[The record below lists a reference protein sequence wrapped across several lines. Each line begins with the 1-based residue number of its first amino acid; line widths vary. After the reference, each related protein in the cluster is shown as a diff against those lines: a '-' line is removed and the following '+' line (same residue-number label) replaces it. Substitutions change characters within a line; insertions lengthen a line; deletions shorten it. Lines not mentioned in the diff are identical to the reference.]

1 MNTLALIT
9 ANGSGTA
16 SGITAVTL
24 PGASGAA
31 DADMEIQVTS
41 SSDIGIQ
48 QSVAGSTWSDSVA
61 LTPGARFL
69 VPSGTS
75 IRLKNTNAG
84 TRNVFVC
91 YRYLGSPS

>member
-1 MNTLALIT
+1 MKVLTLIT
-9 ANGSGTA
+9 ANGSGTS

-24 PGASGAA
+24 PGAAGAA

-41 SSDIGIQ
+41 SADIGLQ

-61 LTPGARFL
+61 VAPGARYL

-75 IRLKNTNAG
+75 VRLRNTNAG
-84 TRNVFVC
+84 TRTVFIC
-91 YRYLGSPS
+91 YRYLGSPE

>member
-9 ANGSGTA
+9 ANGSLTA
-16 SGITAVTL
+16 GGITAVTL
-24 PGASGAA
+24 PGMAGAA
-31 DADMEIQVTS
+31 DADMEVQVTS
-41 SSDIGIQ
+41 SADISLQ

-75 IRLKNTNAG
+75 VRIKNTNAG
-84 TRNVFVC
+84 TRNVFIC